1 MHVSE
6 TLGTAALWSRVET
19 FRQVGAM
26 KTGDVGRFGSKLA
39 MTRGAT
45 LTAAISVALGLIG
58 ADASAQ
64 VALSQSSFEAGVNFA
79 AFFKVE
85 RGCGVSPTTA
95 LRVQIPDGVS
105 VLDLPEKPGWTVD
118 AERAGARVTA
128 VTWRGQLPSNV
139 PDQFGLLVKLPSK
152 PGPLYF
158 ATVQRCAADEIRWTD
173 TSPGARSPAPMVTL
187 VAAAPNSHAHSA
199 SPIMIVQPWARAT
212 PPGAPTAAA
221 YLTIM
226 NHGTEPDVLIGGSSP
241 QSERV
246 EFHQSTTENGIM
258 KMRPATSGIAIP
270 AGGTVELKPDGGY
283 HVMLSG
289 LKAPLRSGTM
299 LPVTLRFAK
308 AGSIEVVFAVEPIGA
323 RGPSGGAATEHQHH

>member
-1 MHVSE
+1 
-6 TLGTAALWSRVET
+6 
-19 FRQVGAM
+19 
-26 KTGDVGRFGSKLA
+26 
-39 MTRGAT
+39 MTRSFTFLAVG
-45 LTAAISVALGLIG
+45 
-58 ADASAQ
+58 
-64 VALSQSSFEAGVNFA
+64 VALSLLVAGQANAQIALSQRSFEAGVNFA

-85 RGCGVSPTTA
+85 RGCGASPTTA
-95 LRVQIPDGVS
+95 LRVQIPEGVS
-105 VLDLPEKPGWTVD
+105 VLDLPEKPGWTVN

-128 VTWRGQLPSNV
+128 VTWQGRSESSE

-173 TSPGARSPAPMVTL
+173 TSPGARAPAPMLTL

-199 SPIMIVQPWARAT
+199 SPIMIMQPWARAT
-212 PPGAPTAAA
+212 PPGAQTAAA

-226 NHGTEPDVLIGGSSP
+226 NHGSEPDMLLGGSSP
-241 QSERV
+241 QADRV
-246 EFHQSTTENGIM
+246 EFHLTTNDNGIM
-258 KMRPATSGIAIP
+258 KMRPATTGITVP

-323 RGPSGGAATEHQHH
+323 RGPSGGAASEHKHH